1 MNKIRRYISDFLLK
15 KRRNTKYPDRDLK
28 FIAEISKLV
37 GFKIQDVELYRE
49 AFSLKKN
56 SKDGSC
62 SKNYERLEFLGDAMI
77 GSIISY
83 YLYEN
88 YPNHNEGYLTQMKSK
103 IVNRQ
108 NLNRLGEQLCLTSYI
123 QNSKLQVLGENISG
137 NLLEALVG
145 AVYLD
150 ANYEMCQSVVE
161 RWLLNP
167 SEITRI
173 ENKIVSYK
181 SLLLEWGQKK
191 KVKIQYETAEELLPN
206 KSICFRCWVLLN
218 EEKIGCA
225 SESSKK
231 KAEEKAA
238 KRAFYALNKREN
250 ILEK

>member
-1 MNKIRRYISDFLLK
+1 M
-15 KRRNTKYPDRDLK
+15 
-28 FIAEISKLV
+28 
-37 GFKIQDVELYRE
+37 
-49 AFSLKKN
+49 
-56 SKDGSC
+56 
-62 SKNYERLEFLGDAMI
+62 
-77 GSIISY
+77 
-83 YLYEN
+83 
-88 YPNHNEGYLTQMKSK
+88 
-103 IVNRQ
+103 
-108 NLNRLGEQLCLTSYI
+108 
-123 QNSKLQVLGENISG
+123 
-137 NLLEALVG
+137 EALVG

-206 KSICFRCWVLLN
+206 KSVCFRCSVLLN

>member
-1 MNKIRRYISDFLLK
+1 
-15 KRRNTKYPDRDLK
+15 
-28 FIAEISKLV
+28 
-37 GFKIQDVELYRE
+37 
-49 AFSLKKN
+49 
-56 SKDGSC
+56 
-62 SKNYERLEFLGDAMI
+62 MI

-150 ANYEMCQSVVE
+150 ANYEICQSVVE

-206 KSICFRCWVLLN
+206 KSVCFRCSVLLN